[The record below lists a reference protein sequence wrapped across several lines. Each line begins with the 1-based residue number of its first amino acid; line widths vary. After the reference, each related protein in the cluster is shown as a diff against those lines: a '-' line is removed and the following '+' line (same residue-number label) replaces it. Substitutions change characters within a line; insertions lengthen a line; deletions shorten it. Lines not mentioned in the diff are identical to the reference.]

1 MTARAPGT
9 KVLLGVGACVFA
21 AVAVLGWREPGPS
34 GDGTSYLW
42 MAQQFALGRWGEALS
57 MVFPPGFP
65 LLMAP
70 WVALGVDPWAVG
82 VLTGAVC
89 LAWLAAPLARI
100 AAGLEPTAAP
110 GAAVLLLLGS
120 PHLLN
125 VAAEVYSEPPF
136 LLAMAWG
143 TVAGL
148 QRRWWWCGA
157 WAGAAYWIRPEGLL
171 LAASFVIVAPSRAW
185 RALVGA
191 AAGVLALGL
200 LRAAAGH
207 GIDPLPMLAFH
218 ELRDDLPQRGDVLR
232 NLPELPGCFVESLG
246 LASVLAAIGLRHC
259 RGLHRALPAQI
270 VLQAGAILTFVVR
283 KRFFLS
289 CAVPVLALAGRE
301 LASWPPRLRRIVF
314 PVAVGV
320 GLVLAWPGSDP
331 NRIAEV
337 EVGRW
342 LAQRLPPDAAIVTD
356 LMRVAW
362 FAGRRPPAPRH
373 FSAEQLLQ
381 QADDPAVKCVVLSS
395 KSQQG
400 QFPAVAAGLPAAFTR
415 TELPESVRGSGAE
428 RGIVVFLRR

>member
-1 MTARAPGT
+1 MTARAPDT

-42 MAQQFALGRWGEALS
+42 MAQQFAHGQWHEALS

-89 LAWLAAPLARI
+89 LACLAVPLARI
-100 AAGLEPTAAP
+100 AAELEPMAAP
-110 GAAVLLLLGS
+110 SVAALLLLGS

-157 WAGAAYWIRPEGLL
+157 WAGAAWWIRPEGLL

-185 RALVGA
+185 RTLVGV

-207 GIDPLPMLAFH
+207 GLDPLPMLAFH

-232 NLPELPGCFVESLG
+232 NLPQLPGCFVESLG

-259 RGLHRALPAQI
+259 RGLPRALPAQI

-301 LASWPPRLRRIVF
+301 LASWPMRVRRIVLAIS
-314 PVAVGV
+314 VAVG
-320 GLVLAWPGSDP
+320 LVVAWPGSAD
-331 NRIAEV
+331 NRTAEV

-342 LAQRLPPDAAIVTD
+342 LAQRLPPDAALVTD
-356 LMRVAW
+356 MMRVAW

-381 QADDPAVKCVVLSS
+381 QANDPAVQCVVLSS

-400 QFPAVAAGLPAAFTR
+400 QFAAVAAGLPAGYER
-415 TELPESVRGSGAE
+415 IEPPGSLRDAAAA